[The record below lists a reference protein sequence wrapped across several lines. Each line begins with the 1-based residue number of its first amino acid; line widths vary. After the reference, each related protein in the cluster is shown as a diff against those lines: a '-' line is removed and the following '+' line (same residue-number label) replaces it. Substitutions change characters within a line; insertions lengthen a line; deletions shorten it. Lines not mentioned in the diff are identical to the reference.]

1 MTKIATVNVPSHLTV
16 YAESQKLAELLL
28 NGKTGEILRQSSGLE
43 SLIITYLPDYEPER
57 LNADK
62 DLKLTMVY
70 DLNNAQASSLIGLP
84 CALADTLGNLHLPA
98 DVSCLCIWKQQINPA
113 LY

>member
-1 MTKIATVNVPSHLTV
+1 MTKIATVNVPSNLTV

-28 NGKTGEILRQSSGLE
+28 NGKTGDILRQSSGLE

-70 DLNNAQASSLIGLP
+70 DINNAQSSPLIGLP
-84 CALADTLGNLHLPA
+84 CALADTLGNLRLPA
-98 DVSCLCIWKQQINPA
+98 DVSDTGN
-113 LY
+113 